1 MLPKIPEGK
10 RKKLGIINLLFI
22 IAICFVLYF
31 YRDQDKISFVIALCL
46 LVSQIIFNR
55 MYYRKNNF
63 RAASE

>member
-31 YRDQDKISFVIALCL
+31 YQDQGKISFVIALCL
-46 LVSQIIFNR
+46 LVTQIILNS
-55 MYYRKNNF
+55 MYYRKHKI
-63 RAASE
+63 